1 MYVILCNVAVDK
13 YVHVL
18 SLQEADVVSEHKA
31 AKVQPLISELC

>member
-1 MYVILCNVAVDK
+1 MHKGLAVDK

-18 SLQEADVVSEHKA
+18 SLQEIDVVGEQKA